1 MTFNEAA
8 IIVVGLLG
16 GYWLI
21 ETVLNRSSSGHAG
34 NEGDSV
40 AGGSSDNVTTADDAP
55 AHRSDYDNYIAANWH
70 SILGVT
76 QEASPEQIRAAYHQR
91 LEECDPA
98 KVGQLGQEFRDLAD
112 FKAKQLNDAYHCG
125 LNKDRRSE

>member
-8 IIVVGLLG
+8 IIVVGLFG

-34 NEGDSV
+34 NEGDPV
-40 AGGSSDNVTTADDAP
+40 AGGSSDNVTTADDA
-55 AHRSDYDNYIAANWH
+55 ATHRSDYDNYIAANWY

-76 QEASPEQIRAAYHQR
+76 QEAPPEQIRTAYIQR
-91 LEECDPA
+91 LEECDPT
-98 KVGQLGQEFRDLAD
+98 KVGQLGQEFRELAD
-112 FKAKQLNDAYHCG
+112 FKARQLNDAYLCG
-125 LNKDRRSE
+125 LNKARTSE